1 MQQFYPIAADAI
13 LIVHVLIVL
22 FNVVS
27 LPLIWLGCFLRWRF
41 VRNFYFRTVHLLMIA
56 YIAAQALV
64 GEICPLTDWENDL
77 RTKGGTDP
85 RYATSFIG
93 HWLQRLLFYEADE
106 RVFTVAY
113 VIFFALVLAT
123 LFFVKPDPP
132 RARWKNN

>member
-1 MQQFYPIAADAI
+1 MQQFYPIVADAI

-27 LPLIWLGCFLRWRF
+27 LPLIWLGGFLRWRF
-41 VRNFYFRTVHLLMIA
+41 VRNFYFRVIHLAMIA
-56 YIAAQALV
+56 YIAAQALL

-123 LFFVKPDPP
+123 LFFVKPNPP
-132 RARWKNN
+132 RALWKIK